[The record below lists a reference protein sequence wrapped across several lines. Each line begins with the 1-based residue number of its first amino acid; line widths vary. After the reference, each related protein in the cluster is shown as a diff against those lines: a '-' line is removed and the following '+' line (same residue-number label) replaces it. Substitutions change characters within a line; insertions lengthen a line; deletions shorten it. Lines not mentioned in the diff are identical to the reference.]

1 MAPRVQL
8 VSTLSVF
15 WVSIRT
21 LSPRNLN
28 SYSTKLTKVRPMHV
42 CKRVVVWVNLHCLI
56 HFPSYNLKSLQPQD
70 CPHSLH
76 LSSVQSLS
84 RVWLFVTAWTA
95 ARQAFLS
102 ITSSQSLL
110 KLMYVELVMP
120 SNHLIHYHPLL
131 LPPSI
136 FPSIRVF
143 SNEAVLRIRW
153 SKCWSFQL
161 QHQFFQGIFRTDFL

>member
-1 MAPRVQL
+1 MTPRVQL

-21 LSPRNLN
+21 LSPGNLN
-28 SYSTKLTKVRPMHV
+28 SYSTKLTKVRPMHTY
-42 CKRVVVWVNLHCLI
+42 KRVIVWVNLHCPI
-56 HFPSYNLKSLQPQD
+56 HFPCCNLKSLQLHD
-70 CPHSLH
+70 CPYSPH

-84 RVWLFVTAWTA
+84 GVWLSVIPWTA
-95 ARQAFLS
+95 ARQASLS

-110 KLMYVELVMP
+110 KLMPIESVMP

-143 SNEAVLRIRW
+143 SNESVLCITCP
-153 SKCWSFQL
+153 KCWSFS
-161 QHQFFQGIFRTDFL
+161 FSISPSNE